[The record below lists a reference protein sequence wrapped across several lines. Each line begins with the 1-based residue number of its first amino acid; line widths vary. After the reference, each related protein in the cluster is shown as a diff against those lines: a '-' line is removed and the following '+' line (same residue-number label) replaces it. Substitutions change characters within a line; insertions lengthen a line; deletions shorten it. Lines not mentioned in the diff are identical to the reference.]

1 MNGDI
6 ERSRSGPPALVKK
19 AIASLVLVAVVA
31 LAIDLVFHV
40 LVTIFYVVAI
50 VAVIAAVLWAL
61 KTVL

>member
-1 MNGDI
+1 MNRDI
-6 ERSRSGPPALVKK
+6 ERSRSGPPLVKR
-19 AIASLVLVAVVA
+19 AIAGLVLVAVGA

-61 KTVL
+61 KTIL

>member
-1 MNGDI
+1 MNSDI
-6 ERSRSGPPALVKK
+6 ERSRSGPPLVKK
-19 AIASLVLVAVVA
+19 AIAGLVLIAVGA

-61 KTVL
+61 KTIL